1 MDSNMQW
8 LIDDLLD
15 GESIENF
22 TPKSKLE
29 AYVKAALLKSG
40 TDGLDIPVNRLDAL
54 LYWNADKAPDNY
66 ASAVEEGIDKGKTQ
80 AWNDFWD
87 IYQTN
92 GTRTVYAYAFVG
104 QGWTDETFKPKYDI
118 IASGNG
124 NWMFEG
130 TKITNLKQLL
140 KDCGVV
146 LDTGKC
152 VALSESFAY
161 CNYAGLT
168 HVPTIDARNTGS
180 FRYVFCNDRH
190 LVEVEKIILKDD
202 GSQDLT
208 AVFGGCNNLEH
219 VVFEGVIGQNL
230 SCSVS
235 SKLSHDSLMS
245 IINHLKDYS
254 GTEETR
260 TLTLHATAKARL
272 TEAEIAIATEKGWTV
287 A

>member
-66 ASAVEEGIDKGKTQ
+66 ASAVEEGRNQ
-80 AWNDFWD
+80 YQSDFWD
-87 IYQTN
+87 LYQAN
-92 GTRTVYAYAFVG
+92 GARTGYGYAFVG
-104 QGWTDETFKPKYDI
+104 GGWTDETFKPKYDMVPKGHI
-118 IASGNG
+118 

-130 TKITNLKQLL
+130 VKITNLKQIL

-146 LDTGKC
+146 LDTSN
-152 VALSESFAY
+152 VTVFSETFAY

-168 HVPTIDARNTGS
+168 HIPTLDIRSATNLNYT
-180 FRYVFCNDRH
+180 FCNSRKI
-190 LVEVEKIILKDD
+190 VEIEKIILKDD
-202 GSQDLT
+202 GSQKFS
-208 AVFGGCNNLEH
+208 ASFGNCNALEH
-219 VVFEGVIGQNL
+219 IVFEGVIGQNI
-230 SCSVS
+230 SFGASP
-235 SKLSHDSLMS
+235 KLTHDSLMS

-254 GTEETR
+254 EDTSGTVY